1 MIICNKKYILF
12 RTIYS
17 GLVQKSSDSTHP
29 LTFLTQTISFYTTTN
44 KLKNPNDESTCTIA
58 PRFVDKVYDI
68 TS

>member
-1 MIICNKKYILF
+1 MIIFNKKYTLF

-17 GLVQKSSDSTHP
+17 GLVQKSSDSTHL
-29 LTFLTQTISFYTTTN
+29 LTFLTTN
-44 KLKNPNDESTCTIA
+44 KLKNPNDESTYTIA